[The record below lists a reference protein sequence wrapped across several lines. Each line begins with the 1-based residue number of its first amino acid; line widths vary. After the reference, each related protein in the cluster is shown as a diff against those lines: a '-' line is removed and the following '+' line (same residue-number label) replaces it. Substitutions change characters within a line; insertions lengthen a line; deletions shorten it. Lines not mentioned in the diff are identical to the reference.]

1 MRRGEPVR
9 RNLVLAICCLSLF
22 IVGIDNTILNVALPA
37 LGRDLGAPISGL
49 QWTVDAYTLVLAC
62 LLLLGGSIA
71 DRFGR
76 RKVFQIGLVLF
87 TAASLLCSLA
97 PGLWSLVGFRA
108 LQGVGGAMLNP
119 VAISIITA
127 VFTDGRDRARAF
139 GVWAAVAGLSLAVG
153 PVAGGLLVD
162 SLSWRAIFWVN
173 VPVGIAALLLTA
185 RYVPE
190 SRAPRPRRLDPV
202 GQVLVV
208 VMLGTLT
215 TAIIEGPRHGWG
227 TPWIVGLFA
236 ASAAALAGFVRYELR
251 RADPLIDPRFFRS
264 VPFAGVTATA
274 ICGFGALAGFLFLNT
289 LYLQEARGLSAL
301 EAGLWTLP
309 MPAAAAAVA
318 PLSGRL
324 TGTRG
329 TRVPLVVAG
338 TAMVAGAA
346 WLATVDAATPAAAL
360 VAAYVAFGVGFGML
374 NPPITTTAVAGMPRA
389 QAGVAAGVASTSR
402 QVGQSLGV
410 AVAGSVVASAG
421 AAGGLAAGFVDASHA
436 AWWIVAGCSAV
447 VAVSGL
453 VTSTRWARAT
463 AERATERLGTGDVTA
478 GQAPAA

>member
-227 TPWIVGLFA
+227 SPWIAGLFA